1 MASCPC
7 RRWNAISLCVNSYD
21 GRFRNGGVTRPISSE
36 FTPNSIEYFFMR
48 ILDFLRYDGIIA
60 SLKAGSKE
68 EVLMEL
74 VESVAKANSNLDKAG
89 LIKTLIERENLGSTG
104 IGGGVAIPH
113 GKFEGLGRLTGAF
126 GRSVGGIDFSSMD
139 NHPAHLFFLLVAPKN
154 SAGDHLKAL
163 ARISRLLKDPLLK
176 SGLRQADSADDIF
189 SILEEYD
196 RRIP

>member
-1 MASCPC
+1 
-7 RRWNAISLCVNSYD
+7 
-21 GRFRNGGVTRPISSE
+21 
-36 FTPNSIEYFFMR
+36 MR
-48 ILDFLRYDGIIA
+48 ILDFLRFDGIIA

-74 VESVAKANSNLDKAG
+74 VEPVAKANPNMNKAG

-113 GKFEGLGRLTGAF
+113 GKFEGLKELAGVF
-126 GRSVGGIDFSSMD
+126 GRSASGIDFSSMD
-139 NHPAHLFFLLVAPKN
+139 NQPAHLFFLLVAPKN

-176 SGLRQADSADDIF
+176 RGLRQADTADEIYG
-189 SILEEYD
+189 ILEEYD

>member
-1 MASCPC
+1 
-7 RRWNAISLCVNSYD
+7 
-21 GRFRNGGVTRPISSE
+21 
-36 FTPNSIEYFFMR
+36 MR

-74 VESVAKANSNLDKAG
+74 VESVAKANHNLDKAG

-113 GKFEGLGRLTGAF
+113 GKFEGLVRLTGVF

-139 NHPAHLFFLLVAPKN
+139 HQPAHLFFLLVAPKD

-176 SGLRQADSADDIF
+176 NGLRQADSADDILG
-189 SILEEYD
+189 ILEEYD